1 MKEIWIFGEDKT
13 SDMSRWSI
21 NAFENAVSLRL
32 ALVRYW
38 SHSQMETHPHRLEGF
53 NRPHVIIN
61 INEPNPWLEEKQC
74 IYGTLNEAKVIN
86 LY

>member
-1 MKEIWIFGEDKT
+1 MKEIWIFGEGKT

-21 NAFENAVSLRL
+21 NAFEVPGGTS
-32 ALVRYW
+32 VRYW
-38 SHSQMETHPHRLEGF
+38 SHSQMETHPNRLEGF

-61 INEPNPWLEEKQC
+61 ISEPNPWLEEKQC

>member
-1 MKEIWIFGEDKT
+1 MKEIWIFGIGKT

-21 NAFENAVSLRL
+21 NAFEVPGCTH
-32 ALVRYW
+32 VRYW
-38 SHSQMETHPHRLEGF
+38 SHSQIEANPHRLQGF

-61 INEPNPWLEEKQC
+61 INEPNPWLEEQQC
-74 IYGTLNEAKVIN
+74 VCGTLNEAEVIN